1 MFINMNEGK
10 RGRGEATSFY
20 YYPRIVVSRIH
31 PSINTSISCCT
42 PTTKRKSEASME
54 LTVESEKVVSEFM
67 DTTDDSRGQGNP
79 MCLEHLP
86 SLVFCHL
93 MHFLPHS
100 AHLNLSMTSSCLH
113 SLVMREWKGNP
124 SLWRHITISPTL
136 SPTGLASLKKAILGK
151 RRFIR
156 SIRLDMIDQHRSQV
170 VNFES
175 RIADGNDFLSDSVCD
190 FICGFYRLRR
200 IVVQPKIKHR
210 HIIRS
215 FFSKV
220 IFIHPCVLQLPGS
233 CLPSPV
239 SSLWS

>member
-31 PSINTSISCCT
+31 PTINTSISCCT
-42 PTTKRKSEASME
+42 PTTKRKSEACME
-54 LTVESEKVVSEFM
+54 LTAESEKVVSECM

-93 MHFLPHS
+93 MQLLPHS
-100 AHLNLSMTSSCLH
+100 ALLNLSMTSSCLH
-113 SLVMREWKGNP
+113 SLVMREWKSNP

-136 SPTGLASLKKAILGK
+136 SPTGLASLKKALLGK
-151 RRFIR
+151 KRFIR
-156 SIRLDMIDQHRSQV
+156 SI
-170 VNFES
+170 

-210 HIIRS
+210 HIIRILSS
-215 FFSKV
+215 FTR
-220 IFIHPCVLQLPGS
+220 LQFVELTKLGTEGTLCTS
-233 CLPSPV
+233 ATST
-239 SSLWS
+239 SD